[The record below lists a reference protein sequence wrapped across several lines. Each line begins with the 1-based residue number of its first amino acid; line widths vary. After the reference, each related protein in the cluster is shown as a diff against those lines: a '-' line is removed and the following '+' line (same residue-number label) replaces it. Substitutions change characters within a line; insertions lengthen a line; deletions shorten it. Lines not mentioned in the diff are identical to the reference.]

1 LQTDGNYSIL
11 QRMAYEPF
19 AGSGALL
26 GHLPFA
32 DTSRLRI
39 DVFRRSTGSTE
50 LADDVRRGLLL
61 PQKTLPPKY
70 FYDDRGSQLF
80 DAICDL
86 PEYYL
91 TRVGQALLDRAA
103 APIVRAARPAV
114 VVEFGS
120 GSARMTRTV
129 LDALEDAGH
138 AVSYVPM
145 DVSEGMLRHTAR
157 ALLRDYPRLRIHGI
171 VGDYERDLHRL
182 PVGRQRL
189 VLFLGSTIGN
199 LSRGA
204 TADFLRALRR
214 QLVPGDYFLL
224 GVDLV
229 KPVEILEAA
238 YNDRAGVTA
247 EFNRNVLRV
256 INRELNADFAVEGFE
271 HVAFFNRER
280 SQIEMHLRARVAH
293 HVTIRK
299 LPLTVPF
306 AAGETIHTE
315 ISRKFTRD
323 EVEVTL
329 RVAGFQLVDWY
340 TPPNK
345 YFALALS
352 RVA

>member
-1 LQTDGNYSIL
+1 MRS
-11 QRMAYEPF
+11 EPF
-19 AGSGALL
+19 AGSDAPL
-26 GHLPFA
+26 GGDRLA
-32 DTSRLRI
+32 DSNGRLRI
-39 DVFRRSTGSTE
+39 DVHRRNTGSTE
-50 LADDVRRGLLL
+50 LAADVRRGLLS

-91 TRVGQALLDRAA
+91 TRSGQVVLDRVAA
-103 APIVRAARPAV
+103 QIVRVTRPSV
-114 VVEFGS
+114 VIEFGS
-120 GSARMTRTV
+120 GSSRMTRTV
-129 LDALEDAGH
+129 LDALDHAGRD
-138 AVSYVPM
+138 VCYVPM
-145 DVSEGMLRHTAR
+145 DVSEGMLCR
-157 ALLRDYPRLRIHGI
+157 AASTLLREYPRLRIHGL
-171 VGDYERDLHRL
+171 VGDYERDLHHL
-182 PVGRQRL
+182 PPGRQRL

-199 LSRGA
+199 LSPAA
-204 TADFLRALRR
+204 TADFLGALRR
-214 QLVPGDYFLL
+214 QLAGGDHFLL

-229 KPVEILEAA
+229 KSVEILEAA

-256 INRELNADFAVEGFE
+256 INRELDADFALDCFD

-280 SQIEMHLRARVAH
+280 SQIEMHLRARSAQR
-293 HVTIRK
+293 VTIRK
-299 LPLTVPF
+299 LELTVAF

-323 EVEVTL
+323 EVESTL

-340 TPPNK
+340 TPPNR

-352 RVA
+352 RAA

>member
-1 LQTDGNYSIL
+1 
-11 QRMAYEPF
+11 MAYELF
-19 AGSGALL
+19 AGSDGSHRQSRLAAA
-26 GHLPFA
+26 G
-32 DTSRLRI
+32 RLRI

-50 LADDVRRGLLL
+50 FADDVRRGLLSA
-61 PQKTLPPKY
+61 QKTLPPKY
-70 FYDDRGSQLF
+70 FYDDRGSELF

-91 TRVGQALLDRAA
+91 TRMGQALLDRAA

-114 VVEFGS
+114 VVEFGC
-120 GSARMTRTV
+120 GSARMTRTI
-129 LDALEDAGH
+129 LDALENAGH
-138 AVSYVPM
+138 SVTYVPM
-145 DVSEGMLRHTAR
+145 DVSEGMLRHAAL
-157 ALLRDYPRLRIHGI
+157 ALLREYPQLRIHGI
-171 VGDYERDLHRL
+171 VGDYERDLDHL
-182 PVGRQRL
+182 PAGCQRL

-199 LSRGA
+199 LSRAA

-214 QLVPGDYFLL
+214 QLVAGDHFVL

-229 KPVEILEAA
+229 KPVEVLEAA

-256 INRELNADFAVEGFE
+256 INRELDADFATDRFE
-271 HVAFFNRER
+271 HVAFFNREL

-293 HVTIRK
+293 RVTIRK

-306 AAGETIHTE
+306 TVGETIHTE
-315 ISRKFTRD
+315 ISRKFTRH
-323 EVEVTL
+323 EVEATL

-340 TPPNK
+340 TPPNG

-352 RVA
+352 QVA

>member
-1 LQTDGNYSIL
+1 
-11 QRMAYEPF
+11 MAHEQF
-19 AGSGALL
+19 AGSDVPL
-26 GHLPFA
+26 GQAELA
-32 DTSRLRI
+32 ETGRLRI
-39 DVFRRSTGSTE
+39 DIYRRNGGSTE
-50 LADDVRRGLLL
+50 LAHDVRRGLLS

-91 TRVGQALLDRAA
+91 MRVGQALLDRAA

-114 VVEFGS
+114 VVEFGC

-129 LDALEDAGH
+129 LDALEDAGCD
-138 AVSYVPM
+138 VSYVAM
-145 DVSEGMLRHTAR
+145 DVSEGMLRQAAR
-157 ALLRDYPRLRIHGI
+157 ALLREYPQLRIHGI

-182 PVGRQRL
+182 PAGRQRL

-199 LSRGA
+199 LTPAA
-204 TADFLRALRR
+204 TVDFLRALRR
-214 QLVPGDYFLL
+214 QLVPGDHFLL

-256 INRELNADFAVEGFE
+256 INRELDADFVADRFE
-271 HVAFFNRER
+271 HVAFFNRVH

-293 HVTIRK
+293 HVSIRK
-299 LPLTVPF
+299 LQLTVPF
-306 AAGETIHTE
+306 VAGEAIHTE
-315 ISRKFTRD
+315 ISRKFTRA
-323 EVEVTL
+323 EVETTL
-329 RVAGFQLVDWY
+329 RVTGFQLVDWH
-340 TPPNK
+340 TPPND

-352 RVA
+352 RAA

>member
-1 LQTDGNYSIL
+1 
-11 QRMAYEPF
+11 MAYEPF
-19 AGSGALL
+19 ARSDAPL
-26 GHLPFA
+26 GQPRFA
-32 DTSRLRI
+32 DTGRLRI
-39 DVFRRSTGSTE
+39 DVYRRNAGSTA
-50 LADDVRRGLLL
+50 LADDVRRGLLS

-114 VVEFGS
+114 VVEFGC

-129 LDALEDAGH
+129 LDALEHAGH
-138 AVSYVPM
+138 DVSYVAM
-145 DVSEGMLRHTAR
+145 DVSEGMLRQAAR
-157 ALLRDYPRLRIHGI
+157 GLLREYPQLRIHGI

-182 PVGRQRL
+182 PAGRQRL

-199 LSRGA
+199 LTRAA

-214 QLVPGDYFLL
+214 QLVPGDHFLL

-256 INRELNADFAVEGFE
+256 INRELDADFAVDRFE
-271 HVAFFNRER
+271 HVAFFNRAH
-280 SQIEMHLRARVAH
+280 SQIEMHLRARTAH
-293 HVTIRK
+293 RVTIRK
-299 LPLTVPF
+299 LQLTVPF
-306 AAGETIHTE
+306 TAGETIHTE
-315 ISRKFTRD
+315 ISRKFTHA
-323 EVEVTL
+323 EVEATL
-329 RVAGFQLVDWY
+329 RVTGFQLVDWY
-340 TPPNK
+340 TPPNG

-352 RVA
+352 CAA

>member
-1 LQTDGNYSIL
+1 
-11 QRMAYEPF
+11 MAYEPL
-19 AGSGALL
+19 AGSDAAL
-26 GHLPFA
+26 GQPRFA
-32 DTSRLRI
+32 ETGRLRV
-39 DVFRRSTGSTE
+39 DVVRRSTGSPE
-50 LADDVRRGLLL
+50 LADDVRLGLLS

-70 FYDDRGSQLF
+70 FYDDYGSQLF

-91 TRVGQALLDRAA
+91 TRVGQALLDHAA
-103 APIVRAARPAV
+103 APIVRAAQPAV

-120 GSARMTRTV
+120 GSARMTRTI

-138 AVSYVPM
+138 PVSYVPM
-145 DVSEGMLRHTAR
+145 DVSEGMLRHAAR
-157 ALLRDYPRLRIHGI
+157 RLLREYPQLRIHGI
-171 VGDYERDLHRL
+171 VGDYERDLHHL
-182 PVGRQRL
+182 PRGRQRL

-199 LSRGA
+199 LSRAA
-204 TADFLRALRR
+204 TADFLRSLRR
-214 QLVPGDYFLL
+214 QLAGGDYFLL

-229 KPVEILEAA
+229 KPIDILEAA

-256 INRELNADFAVEGFE
+256 INRELDADFNTERFE
-271 HVAFFNRER
+271 HVAFFNREL

-293 HVTIRK
+293 RVAIRK
-299 LPLTVPF
+299 LQLIISF

-323 EVEVTL
+323 EVEATL
-329 RVAGFQLVDWY
+329 RVAGFQLVEWY
-340 TPPNK
+340 TPPNG